1 MIYKETY
8 KNLSHGTDEES
19 AKKIKENGFEIRG
32 GCDSWCGK
40 GIYFYDVKKKSWWA
54 ANRKCTEI
62 KRKTG
67 VKIKPFVLFADIIDL
82 SDDEIFDMR
91 IYENMC
97 DFERTVR
104 PFIGKCS
111 MQIANIQD
119 ETEKVIKLRTMLIS
133 YYILATEKKLVIG
146 NFKQRPQK
154 KYEHIMEFA
163 ESLDILFGIETIYC
177 VKDKNIIKNV
187 R

>member
-1 MIYKETY
+1 
-8 KNLSHGTDEES
+8 
-19 AKKIKENGFEIRG
+19 
-32 GCDSWCGK
+32 
-40 GIYFYDVKKKSWWA
+40 
-54 ANRKCTEI
+54 
-62 KRKTG
+62 
-67 VKIKPFVLFADIIDL
+67 
-82 SDDEIFDMR
+82 
-91 IYENMC
+91 
-97 DFERTVR
+97 
-104 PFIGKCS
+104 